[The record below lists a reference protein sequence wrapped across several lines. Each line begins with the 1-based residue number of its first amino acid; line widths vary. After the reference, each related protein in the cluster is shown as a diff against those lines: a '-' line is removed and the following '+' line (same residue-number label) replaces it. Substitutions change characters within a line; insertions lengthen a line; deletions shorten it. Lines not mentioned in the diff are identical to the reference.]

1 MEQSHKFKSETT
13 LRKTLALIAYT
24 GDITNGNQEPEI
36 AVRVVKKTSPNGS
49 CSKNVIIKISFMV
62 TSTIQINGVKNLLKT

>member
-36 AVRVVKKTSPNGS
+36 AVRVV
-49 CSKNVIIKISFMV
+49 IKLHPTAPV
-62 TSTIQINGVKNLLKT
+62 VKM